1 MVKIN
6 ISSSG
11 YFLGLFPGHRC
22 PTLDKRRDFFPQN
35 SMLSM

>member
-6 ISSSG
+6 ISSCG

-22 PTLDKRRDFFPQN
+22 PTLDKIRDFLPQSN
-35 SMLSM
+35 MLSM